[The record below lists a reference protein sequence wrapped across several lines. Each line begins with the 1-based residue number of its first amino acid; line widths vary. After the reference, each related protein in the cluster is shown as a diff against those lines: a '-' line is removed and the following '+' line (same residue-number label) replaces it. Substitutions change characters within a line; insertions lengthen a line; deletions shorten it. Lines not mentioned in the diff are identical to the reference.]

1 MRVFVTGASGHIGSA
16 LAPDLIAAGHE
27 VTGLARSDSAAAAIE
42 SRGATAR
49 RGDIADLDGLRA
61 AATEADGVIH
71 LAFDHDRLRS
81 GQYQQALAGD
91 LAVIGAL
98 GDALA
103 GTGKPLVGTSGTLA
117 VANLGRPGTEED
129 AGQPGGRGDAEAA
142 VVGFAGRGIR
152 SSVVRVP
159 PITHNELDKHGFA
172 HSLIAIARTTGVS
185 GYPGD
190 GSNHWSA
197 GHTRDVA
204 RVFRLALES
213 APAGSRLHAAGDEA
227 IGVGEI
233 ARAIAGHLGVPA
245 ASIPDEQL
253 QAHFGF
259 LAAVLV
265 MDAPVSTEITR
276 KLLGWEPAHPGL
288 FTDLDQ
294 AGYFTS

>member
-16 LAPDLIAAGHE
+16 LVPDLIAAGHE
-27 VTGLARSDSAAAAIE
+27 VTGLARSGSAAAVIE

-71 LAFDHDRLRS
+71 LAFDHDRLRA
-81 GQYQQALAGD
+81 GEYQQALAGD
-91 LAVIGAL
+91 LAVISAL

-117 VANLGRPGTEED
+117 IAGLGRPGTEED
-129 AGQPGGRGDAEAA
+129 PGQPGGRGDAEAA
-142 VVGFAGRGIR
+142 VVAFAGRGVR

-159 PITHNELDKHGFA
+159 PITHSELDKHGFA
-172 HSLIAIARTTGVS
+172 HALIAIARATGVS

-190 GSNHWSA
+190 GSNRWSA

-213 APAGSRLHAAGDEA
+213 APAGSRLHAAGEEA
-227 IGVGEI
+227 IGVREI
-233 ARAIAGHLGVPA
+233 AGAIAGHLGVPA

-276 KLLGWEPAHPGL
+276 KLLGWEPEHPGL
-288 FTDLDQ
+288 FADLDQ